1 MVHLNIIQK
10 IIIWAIPVLFAIT
23 MHEVAH
29 GWIARRLGDPTAQML
44 GRLSFN
50 PIKHVDPIGTILV
63 PAVMLLLPG
72 GFLFGWAKPVPITAR
87 NFKNPRRDMALVA
100 LAGPLSNFAM
110 AIIWAL
116 IIRFGILANISW
128 LSLPLILMGQAGVLI
143 NVILMVVNLLPL
155 PPLDGGRV
163 LTGIIPPRM
172 AATLD
177 RVEPFGFIIIIVLLI
192 TGVLN
197 VILGPPYNAM
207 STALLMHVGGLG

>member
-1 MVHLNIIQK
+1 MIHLNLIQK
-10 IIIWAIPVLFAIT
+10 IVVWAIPVLFAIT

-29 GWIARRLGDPTAQML
+29 GWAARRLGDPTAQML

-50 PIKHVDPIGTILV
+50 PIKHVDPVGTILV
-63 PAVMLLLPG
+63 PALMLILG
-72 GFLFGWAKPVPITAR
+72 GFLFGWAKPVPVTAR

-100 LAGPLSNFAM
+100 LAGPLANLAM

-116 IIRFGILANISW
+116 VVRFSVSINAPW
-128 LSLPLILMGQAGVLI
+128 LSVPLILMGQAGVLI
-143 NVILMVVNLLPL
+143 NVILLVVNLLPL

-172 AATLD
+172 AATVD
-177 RVEPFGFIIIIVLLI
+177 RIEPFGFIIIVVLLV

-197 VILGPPYNAM
+197 VILSPPIAAM
-207 STALLMHVGGLG
+207 RLTLLLHVGGLS